1 MSKIERSDYLALHGK
16 TLIDNGYNIIPIP
29 PKSKGPG
36 FDGWQKTKATKSL
49 LGEWINDGM
58 GAYGIGILTKY
69 TVAVDLDIRDAGI
82 VKKIVDY
89 IEMALGEAPIRV
101 GNAPKTLLLFGVD
114 EPFRK
119 MKTGKYVDEWG
130 DDHEIEVLADGQQF
144 VAFGIHKDTGRP
156 YEWTT
161 DSSPLTLCAAYK

>member
-101 GNAPKTLLLFGVD
+101 GNAPKTLLLFGAD

-130 DDHEIEVLADGQQF
+130 MTMRSKCWQTVSN
-144 VAFGIHKDTGRP
+144 
-156 YEWTT
+156 
-161 DSSPLTLCAAYK
+161 SSPSVSTKTRVAHTNGQLTRHR